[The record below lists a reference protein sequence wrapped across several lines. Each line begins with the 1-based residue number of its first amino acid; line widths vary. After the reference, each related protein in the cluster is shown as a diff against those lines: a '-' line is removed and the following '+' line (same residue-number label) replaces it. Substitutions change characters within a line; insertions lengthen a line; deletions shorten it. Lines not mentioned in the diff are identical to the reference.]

1 VEDPCRLTSAVAGRW
16 TPTHDSIGPVR
27 HRWRLVG
34 AFWIAASVVGCG
46 PRTDATSPSATSTT
60 PTAATANA
68 GQARTASQPVPVP
81 AVAWRICSDAGQPP
95 AGAECATLPVPVDYS
110 KPDGAKAEL
119 ALIRFP
125 ATGDKIGSLV
135 INPGGP
141 GESGVGT
148 AADIVESLPAQVRQR
163 FDLVG
168 FDPRGVG
175 SSTPTL
181 RCNTDAENDAE
192 RADPQV
198 DYSPAGVAYIES
210 TEKQFAQRCLDAM
223 GKEFLANIGTVNVA
237 KDLDVLRAALGDDK
251 LTYLGYSYGT
261 LIGSTYAEAFPDKVR
276 AMILDGAV
284 DPTVDP
290 IESNVQQSASFQQAF
305 DNYAADCAKA
315 HGCPLGTDPGKA
327 VAVFHSLVDPL
338 VATPARTSD
347 PRGLGYSDAITG
359 TIDAMYSPSLW
370 SDLTKGLKELTEGR
384 GDTLLALADEYMERD
399 DQGRYTNSSDAET
412 AINCVDQPPVTDRT
426 KVVDED
432 RRIRAAAPFMSY
444 GEFTGHAPLDTCA
457 FWPVPPT
464 STPHKP
470 SVSGLPPVLVVSTT
484 NDPATPYQ
492 AGVDLAEELGGALL
506 TFDGTQHTVVFEDN
520 KCVDGYATEYLIDLT
535 LPPRGA
541 KC

>member
-1 VEDPCRLTSAVAGRW
+1 VKPHAFLLLT
-16 TPTHDSIGPVR
+16 
-27 HRWRLVG
+27 VG
-34 AFWIAASVVGCG
+34 LAASAAGCG
-46 PRTDATSPSATSTT
+46 QPAEGTPVAASASASASVHSLDW
-60 PTAATANA
+60 AAC
-68 GQARTASQPVPVP
+68 GGDEKR
-81 AVAWRICSDAGQPP
+81 P
-95 AGAECATLPVPVDYS
+95 AGAQCASLPVPVDYT
-110 KPDGAKAEL
+110 KPDGATAEL

-125 ATGDKIGSLV
+125 ATGARIGSLLV
-135 INPGGP
+135 NPGGP
-141 GESGVGT
+141 GESGVDA

-175 SSTPTL
+175 SSTPEL
-181 RCNTDAENDAE
+181 RCNSDAQNDAE

-198 DYSPAGVAYIES
+198 DYSPPGIAHIES
-210 TEKQFAQRCLDAM
+210 TEQQFAQRCLDAM
-223 GKEFLANIGTVNVA
+223 GSEFLANIGTVNVA

-261 LIGSTYAEAFPDKVR
+261 LIGSAYAEAFPGNVR

-290 IESNVQQSASFQQAF
+290 VESNVEQSASFQKAF
-305 DNYAADCAKA
+305 DDYAADCAKSPD
-315 HGCPLGTDPGKA
+315 CPLGTDPAKT
-327 VAVFHSLVDPL
+327 VAVFHSLVNPL
-338 VATPARTSD
+338 VDKPASTDD

-359 TIDAMYSPSLW
+359 TIDAMYSPSFW
-370 SDLTKGLKELTEGR
+370 SDLTKGLKELTKGR
-384 GDTLLALADEYMERD
+384 GDTLLELADEYLERD
-399 DQGRYTNSSDAET
+399 EHGHYTNSSDAET
-412 AINCVDQPPVTDRT
+412 AINCVDQPPVRDRA
-426 KVVDED
+426 KVADED

-470 SVSGLPPVLVVSTT
+470 SVTGLPPILVVSTT

-492 AGVDLAEELGGALL
+492 AGVDLAKELGGALL
-506 TFDGTQHTVVFEDN
+506 TFEGTQHTVVFEDD
-520 KCVDGYATEYLIDLT
+520 KCVDGYATKYLIDLT
-535 LPPRGA
+535 LPPPGA